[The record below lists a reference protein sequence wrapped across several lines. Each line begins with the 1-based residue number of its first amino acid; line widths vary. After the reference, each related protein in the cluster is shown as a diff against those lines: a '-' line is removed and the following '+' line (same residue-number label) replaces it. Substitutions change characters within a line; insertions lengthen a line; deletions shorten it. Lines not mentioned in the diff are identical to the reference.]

1 MTEKSRN
8 NPESFGSRAL
18 LAGLVA
24 LFSFLGTVIANW
36 IDTGVEYRRAVN
48 HLTATRQNTE
58 LESAKQEIEKM
69 IAVYQEFL
77 TEIHVV
83 FDNLMESRQANFE
96 RPLFGIEEINL
107 DQKKLGEKLMRLGR
121 DVIPTLQNSYE
132 QLVSIHG
139 VPLSEET
146 TSVPRGIN
154 VIITAWF
161 GRKGS
166 PPELVLPT
174 NSSNLWL
181 PGNSIKLPPGSPEE
195 ANNLKIICLD
205 KAKVQIKLLTESRKK
220 IIDGKY
226 QSSNE

>member
-8 NPESFGSRAL
+8 NPESFGSKAL

-24 LFSFLGTVIANW
+24 LCSFFGSVMANW
-36 IDTGVEYRRAVN
+36 IDTGVEYRRTIN
-48 HLTATRQNTE
+48 HLTATRQSTE

-69 IAVYQEFL
+69 IAVYQDFL

-83 FDNLMESRQANFE
+83 FDNLTESRQANFE
-96 RPLFGIEEINL
+96 RPLFGIEEIGL
-107 DQKKLGEKLMRLGR
+107 DQRALGEKLTRLGR
-121 DVIPTLQNSYE
+121 DVVPRLQNSYE
-132 QLVSIHG
+132 QLVNIHG
-139 VPLSEET
+139 VALSEEIA
-146 TSVPRGIN
+146 SVPRGIN
-154 VIITAWF
+154 VIIAAWF

-181 PGNSIKLPPGSPEE
+181 PGISIKLPPGSPEE

-205 KAKVQIKLLTESRKK
+205 KAKAQIELLTESRKK
-220 IIDGKY
+220 LIDGKY
-226 QSSNE
+226 E